1 MSEDQ
6 VEMLLA
12 ILQSISESLRIIVDA
27 VEAERNA
34 KDN

>member
-1 MSEDQ
+1 MSDDQ

-27 VEAERNA
+27 VKAERGE
-34 KDN
+34 KV